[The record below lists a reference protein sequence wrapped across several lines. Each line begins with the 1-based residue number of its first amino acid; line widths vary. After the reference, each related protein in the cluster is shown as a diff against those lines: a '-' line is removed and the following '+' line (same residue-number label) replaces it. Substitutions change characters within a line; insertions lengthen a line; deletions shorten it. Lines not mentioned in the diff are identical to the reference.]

1 MGFGAEILFILLLGL
16 LVLGPKRL
24 HTVLADVA
32 RAKARFE
39 EASRGFKSQ
48 LTAELE
54 AASQRPGNEE
64 HSPLLA
70 TENSIELPTPA
81 RSGAT
86 TRWQRGSPANDR
98 LHRRSAFE
106 FHVECGCRRAS
117 DACLVANPSDRG
129 GSSCPKIAATTSRV
143 GWIRCG
149 RHRE

>member
-1 MGFGAEILFILLLGL
+1 VGFGAEILFILLLGL

-54 AASQRPGNEE
+54 AAPQRPRNEE

-70 TENSIELPTPA
+70 TENSIEPA
-81 RSGAT
+81 HSGSYEMAEGVAS
-86 TRWQRGSPANDR
+86 QQSSPQ
-98 LHRRSAFE
+98 E
-106 FHVECGCRRAS
+106 
-117 DACLVANPSDRG
+117 
-129 GSSCPKIAATTSRV
+129 IRV
-143 GWIRCG
+143 
-149 RHRE
+149 

>member
-32 RAKARFE
+32 RAKARFD

-54 AASQRPGNEE
+54 AAPQRPGNEE

-70 TENSIELPTPA
+70 TENCIEPIH
-81 RSGAT
+81 SGSYETAEGVAG
-86 TRWQRGSPANDR
+86 QQSSPQ
-98 LHRRSAFE
+98 E
-106 FHVECGCRRAS
+106 
-117 DACLVANPSDRG
+117 
-129 GSSCPKIAATTSRV
+129 IRV
-143 GWIRCG
+143 
-149 RHRE
+149 

>member
-24 HTVLADVA
+24 HTLLADVA

-64 HSPLLA
+64 HYPLLA
-70 TENSIELPTPA
+70 TENGIESA
-81 RSGAT
+81 HSGSLRCDYEMADGVAS
-86 TRWQRGSPANDR
+86 RQSSPQ
-98 LHRRSAFE
+98 E
-106 FHVECGCRRAS
+106 
-117 DACLVANPSDRG
+117 
-129 GSSCPKIAATTSRV
+129 IRV
-143 GWIRCG
+143 
-149 RHRE
+149 